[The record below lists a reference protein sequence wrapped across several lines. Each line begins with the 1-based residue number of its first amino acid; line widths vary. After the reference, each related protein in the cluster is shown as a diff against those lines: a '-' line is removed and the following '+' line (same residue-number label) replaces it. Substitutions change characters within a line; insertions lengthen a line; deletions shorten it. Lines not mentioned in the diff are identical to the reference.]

1 MTNYLG
7 TMYMNFWLEA
17 ESQEDA
23 DKKLNAMLDHWDKA
37 TPAEITWDFWDRT
50 IQEDRET
57 EN

>member
-1 MTNYLG
+1 MTKYLG

-23 DKKLNAMLDHWDKA
+23 DKKLDAMLDAWDKS
-37 TPAEITWDFWDRT
+37 TPAEITWDSWDRT
-50 IQEDRET
+50 IQEDKEP